1 MPSKLEYYMMMPYDI
16 QLHDIIN
23 KVGLGTRLSRRAML
37 CTDSAQ
43 PHAPVL
49 LMAPP
54 MASRAPLALFP
65 LFPRAP
71 VRSILRAPAS
81 DKMIYFPESCKLVL
95 ILD

>member
-1 MPSKLEYYMMMPYDI
+1 MIIK
-16 QLHDIIN
+16 LHDIIN
-23 KVGLGTRLSRRAML
+23 KVGLGTRLSRRAMR

-43 PHAPVL
+43 PPATML

-54 MASRAPLALFP
+54 MASRAPLTGHGALALFP